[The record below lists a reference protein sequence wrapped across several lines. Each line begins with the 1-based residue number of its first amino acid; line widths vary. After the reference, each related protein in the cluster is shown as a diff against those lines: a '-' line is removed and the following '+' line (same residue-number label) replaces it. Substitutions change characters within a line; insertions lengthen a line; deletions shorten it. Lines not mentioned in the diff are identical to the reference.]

1 MYLLRRPITRPL
13 IRPQV
18 CQLSSKSDSNDSP
31 ANDEPSTDTTTTTTS
46 ATKTPDTDNL
56 LSQLSGETSSM
67 DRGIGGLLDVLAKS
81 RQQRDGAD
89 YYLAS
94 SGDSSE
100 PSQVD
105 RQTTADVSRL
115 LKDMLVHTSPM
126 YKIYINSSL
135 NNTIVTLADHHGQ
148 VVCTKSGGAVGFKKA
163 ERGGYEAAHQA
174 AMAVIT
180 TAKEKRLRISEIE
193 LVLKG
198 IGQGREAAFKALA
211 SPENSWSIKRIT
223 DATPIPFNG
232 CRPSKVRRL

>member
-13 IRPQV
+13 IRLQA

-31 ANDEPSTDTTTTTTS
+31 ADDEPSIDATTTTTS

-56 LSQLSGETSSM
+56 LSKLSGETSA
-67 DRGIGGLLDVLAKS
+67 DRGVGGLLDVLAKS
-81 RQQRDGAD
+81 RQQRESPDF
-89 YYLAS
+89 YLAS
-94 SGDSSE
+94 SGDGSG
-100 PSQVD
+100 PSQ
-105 RQTTADVSRL
+105 RGRETTADVSRL

-174 AMAVIT
+174 AMAVIAT
-180 TAKEKRLRISEIE
+180 VKEKKLKVGEVE
-193 LVLKG
+193 LILKG

-211 SPENSWSIKRIT
+211 SPENSWSIKQIT

-232 CRPSKVRRL
+232 CRPPKVRRL